1 MMSQESVKK
10 KGWVLFAI
18 WVLYIALLSLY
29 GEFVISRPV
38 NGWVQY
44 AASILILVFSFY
56 LFKIT
61 LSPLISYKKHKND
74 NN

>member
-1 MMSQESVKK
+1 MSQEFTKK
-10 KGWVLFAI
+10 RSWVLLLA
-18 WVLYIALLSLY
+18 WVFYLALLSLY

-44 AASILILVFSFY
+44 FSSALLLIVSFY

-61 LSPLISYKKHKND
+61 LSPLISYKKQKDD